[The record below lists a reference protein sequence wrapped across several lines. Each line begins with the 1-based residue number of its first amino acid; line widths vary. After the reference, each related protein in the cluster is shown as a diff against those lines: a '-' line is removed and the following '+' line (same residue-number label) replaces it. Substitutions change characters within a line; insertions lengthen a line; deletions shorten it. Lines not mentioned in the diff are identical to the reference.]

1 MIPASFEYQRPGT
14 LKEAVA
20 LLAEHGDD
28 AKVLSGGHSLIP
40 AMKFRL
46 AQPAVVVDIGGIGK
60 LRYIKEVG
68 TKIAIGALATHRDI
82 EASELIAKECPL
94 LAQVAPQIGDVQVRN
109 RGTLAGSLAHAD
121 PAGDWPAAMLALDA
135 EIHLV
140 GPDGKRR
147 VKAADFFV
155 DLMETAVQPGEIVSE
170 IRVPKTGKSVAYL
183 KFAQK
188 ASGFAIAGVAVV
200 ADRKKGAAKI
210 GVTGVAATAFRA
222 TASEAELKKHKKFSK
237 AAIKA
242 AAALAMEGVDP
253 MGDIHASEDYR
264 AHLARVHTQR
274 ALELAARR

>member
-1 MIPASFEYQRPGT
+1 MIPASFDYLRPGT
-14 LKEAVA
+14 LKEAVG

-46 AQPAVVVDIGGIGK
+46 AQPAVVVDIGGIEK

-68 TKIAIGALATHRDI
+68 SKIAIGALATHHDI

-94 LAQVAPQIGDVQVRN
+94 LAEVAPQIGDVQVRN

-140 GPDGKRR
+140 GPNGKRR
-147 VKAADFFV
+147 VKAAEFFV
-155 DLMETAVQPGEIVSE
+155 DLMETAVQPEEIVSE
-170 IRVPKTGKSVAYL
+170 IRVPKTGRSVSYL

-200 ADRKKGAAKI
+200 ADKKKGTAKI

-222 TASEAELKKHKKFSK
+222 AASEAELKKHKKLSK

-274 ALELAARR
+274 ALELAVKR

>member
-1 MIPASFEYQRPGT
+1 MIPASFDYHRPGT

-46 AQPAVVVDIGGIGK
+46 AQPAVVVDIGGIEK
-60 LRYIKEVG
+60 LRYIKAVG
-68 TKIAIGALATHRDI
+68 SKIAIGAMATHRDI
-82 EASELIAKECPL
+82 ESSKLIAKECPL

-140 GPDGKRR
+140 GPDGKRK

-170 IRVPKTGKSVAYL
+170 IRVPKTGKSVSYV

-200 ADRKKGAAKI
+200 ADKKKGVAKI

-222 TASEAELKKHKKFSK
+222 TSSEAELKKHKKLSK
-237 AAIKA
+237 AAFKA
-242 AAALAMEGVDP
+242 ASALAMEGIDP

-264 AHLARVHTQR
+264 AHLARVHVQR
-274 ALELAARR
+274 ALELAAKR

>member
-94 LAQVAPQIGDVQVRN
+94 LAQVAPQIGDVQ
-109 RGTLAGSLAHAD
+109 
-121 PAGDWPAAMLALDA
+121 AAMLALDA

>member
-1 MIPASFEYQRPGT
+1 MIPAAFDYYRPGT
-14 LKEAVA
+14 LKEAVG
-20 LLAEHGDD
+20 LLAKHGDD

-46 AQPAVVVDIGGIGK
+46 AEPAVVVDIGGIPK
-60 LRYIKEVG
+60 LREIREVG
-68 TKIAIGALATHRDI
+68 GKIAIGALVTHYDI
-82 EASELIAKECPL
+82 ESSKLLAKKCPL
-94 LAQVAPQIGDVQVRN
+94 LTELAPRIGDAQVRN

-140 GPDGKRR
+140 GASGKRR

-155 DLMETAVQPGEIVSE
+155 DLMETAIQPGEIVVE
-170 IRVPKTGKSVAYL
+170 IRVPVTAKSVAYV

-200 ADRKKGAAKI
+200 LDKKKGAARV

-222 TASEAELKKHKKFSK
+222 TAVEQEMKRQKKLTKK
-237 AAIKA
+237 AIAA
-242 AAALAMEGVDP
+242 AAALTMDGVDP
-253 MGDIHASEDYR
+253 MGDIHASEDFR
-264 AHLARVHTQR
+264 AHLARVHVQR
-274 ALELAARR
+274 ALELAASR